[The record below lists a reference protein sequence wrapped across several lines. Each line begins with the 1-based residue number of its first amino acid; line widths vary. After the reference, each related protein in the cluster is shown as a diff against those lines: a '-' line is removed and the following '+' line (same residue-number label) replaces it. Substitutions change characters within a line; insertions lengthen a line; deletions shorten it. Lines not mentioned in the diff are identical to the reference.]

1 MDANELR
8 DAALSGA
15 LADLAFVEVEIPE
28 GFGVRVLAVL
38 DGGADDRGRAARL
51 AVIRA
56 RERAWGVGRRGFYGA
71 AGWARRSRVLRSGA
85 LASSA
90 IVVGAVAIGLEARHV
105 RRSRHVRAA

>member
-1 MDANELR
+1 MDANERR

-28 GFGVRVLAVL
+28 GFGDRVLGVL
-38 DGGADDRGRAARL
+38 DRCADDRGRAARL

-56 RERAWGVGRRGFYGA
+56 RERAWGAGRHSFSGA
-71 AGWARRSRVLRSGA
+71 AGWARRSRALRNGA

-90 IVVGAVAIGLEARHV
+90 IVVGAVAIGLEARHM